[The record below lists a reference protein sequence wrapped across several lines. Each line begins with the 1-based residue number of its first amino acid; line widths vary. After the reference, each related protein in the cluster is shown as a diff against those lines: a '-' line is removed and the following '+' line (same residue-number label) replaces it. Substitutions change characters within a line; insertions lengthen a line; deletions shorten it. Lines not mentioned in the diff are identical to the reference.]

1 MLRAATSSRLEL
13 LTTGFTGTE
22 LDGTGLE
29 LLGAGVELDG
39 AGAELLGAGAELDG
53 AGAELL
59 GAGAELDDTGT
70 ELLGAGAELDG
81 AGAELPGAGAELDRA
96 GAELLGAGVE
106 LGAGAELPADG
117 AELATSIEAT
127 GAPPPVCPA
136 CAALWLL
143 ASRYAS
149 ACTSAACARSQILS
163 MYSVERS
170 SRRSLSTPTWSAI
183 RQ

>member
-59 GAGAELDDTGT
+59 GAGAELDGAGT
-70 ELLGAGAELDG
+70 ELLGAGVELG